1 MEKKL
6 VSFRIKETPPPET
19 RQKIEDLLF
28 RKIKG
33 TIVKDKSKEKKGRWI
48 IKLKKEEL
56 LTVEAMEAIVK
67 KAGAKKM
74 LRDISIGDAGDG
86 EGD

>member
-33 TIVKDKSKEKKGRWI
+33 SIVKDKSKEKKGRWI

-56 LTVEAMEAIVK
+56 LTVSAFEEVLK

-74 LRDISIGDAGDG
+74 LRDITIGDSGDG